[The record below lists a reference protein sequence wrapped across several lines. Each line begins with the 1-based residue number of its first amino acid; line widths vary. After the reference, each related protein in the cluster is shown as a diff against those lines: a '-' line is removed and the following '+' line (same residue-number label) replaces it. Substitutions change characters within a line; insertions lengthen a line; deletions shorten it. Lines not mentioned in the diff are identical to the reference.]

1 MNQKVALIFG
11 ITGQDGAYLAEILL
25 NKNYIVHGVRRR
37 SSSFNTARIDHL
49 YNDVNLKEKKFFLH
63 YGDLTDG
70 QNILNIIKSTNPDEV
85 YNLAA
90 QSHVHVSFLSP
101 EYTANVDALGCLRI
115 LESIKTLNLSCKFYQ
130 ASTSELYGKI
140 SESPQNEK
148 TKFNPQSPYA
158 IAKLYALWITKNYRS
173 SYGIY
178 AVNGILF
185 NHESPI
191 RGETFVT
198 RKITRGLSRIKL
210 GLQDCLYVGNVNA
223 KRDWGHAKDYAEAMW
238 LMLQQEIP
246 EDLVIATGVMHS
258 VKDFINLAAKKLDLS
273 IEWQGSGEDEVAIE
287 TQTSKKIIKVD
298 KKYFRPSEVN
308 ELMGDATK
316 AEKKLQWK
324 PKISF
329 EQLVDEM
336 VESDLSIAMDERK

>member
-1 MNQKVALIFG
+1 MSQKVALIFG
-11 ITGQDGAYLAEILL
+11 ITGQDGAYLADLL
-25 NKNYIVHGVRRR
+25 LSKNYIVHGVRRR
-37 SSSFNTARIDHL
+37 SSSFNTGRIDYL
-49 YNDVNLKEKKFFLH
+49 YNDTNLKEQKFFLH

-70 QNILNIIKSTNPDEV
+70 QNILNIIKSTSPDEI

-115 LESIKTLNLSCKFYQ
+115 LESIKTLNLTCKFYQ
-130 ASTSELYGKI
+130 ASTSELYGEI
-140 SESPQNEK
+140 SESPQNEQ
-148 TKFNPQSPYA
+148 TIFNPQSPYA
-158 IAKLYALWITKNYRS
+158 VAKLYALWITKNYRS

-191 RGETFVT
+191 RGETFIT

-210 GLQDCLYVGNVNA
+210 GLQDCLYIGNVNA

-238 LMLQQEIP
+238 LMLQQEDP

-258 VKDFINLAAKKLDLS
+258 VKDFINLTAKKLDMSLK
-273 IEWQGSGEDEVAIE
+273 WQGSGEDEFAIE
-287 TQTSKKIIKVD
+287 TNINKIIIRVD
-298 KKYFRPSEVN
+298 KKYFRPSEVD
-308 ELMGDATK
+308 ELMGDARK
-316 AEKKLQWK
+316 AEKKLKWK

-329 EQLVDEM
+329 EQLVEEM
-336 VESDLSIAMDERK
+336 VESDLSIAMNERQ

>member
-11 ITGQDGAYLAEILL
+11 ITGQDGAYLADLL
-25 NKNYIVHGVRRR
+25 LSKNYIVHGVRRR
-37 SSSFNTARIDHL
+37 SSSFNTGRIDHL
-49 YNDVNLKEKKFFLH
+49 YNNTKLKEQRFFLH

-70 QNILNIIKSTNPDEV
+70 QNILNIIKSTCPDEI

-115 LESIKTLNLSCKFYQ
+115 LESIKTLNLTCKFYQ
-130 ASTSELYGKI
+130 ASTSELYGEI
-140 SESPQNEK
+140 SESPQNEQ
-148 TKFNPQSPYA
+148 TIFNPQSPYA
-158 IAKLYALWITKNYRS
+158 VAKLYALWITKNYRS
-173 SYGIY
+173 SYGMY

-191 RGETFVT
+191 RGETFIT

-210 GLQDCLYVGNVNA
+210 GIQDCLYIGNVNA

-238 LMLQQEIP
+238 LMLQQENP
-246 EDLVIATGVMHS
+246 EDLVIATGIMHS
-258 VKDFINLAAKKLDLS
+258 VKDFINLTAKKLDMS
-273 IEWQGSGEDEVAIE
+273 IKWQGSGEDEFAIE
-287 TQTSKKIIKVD
+287 TNINKIIIKVD

-308 ELMGDATK
+308 ELMGDARK
-316 AEKKLQWK
+316 AEKKLKWK

-329 EQLVDEM
+329 EQLVEEM
-336 VESDLSIAMDERK
+336 AQSDLSIAMDER

>member
-1 MNQKVALIFG
+1 MSQKVALIFG
-11 ITGQDGAYLAEILL
+11 ITGQDGAYLADILL
-25 NKNYIVHGVRRR
+25 SKNYIVHGVRRR
-37 SSSFNTARIDHL
+37 SSSFNTGRIDHL
-49 YNDVNLKEKKFFLH
+49 YNNTKIKEQKFFLH

-70 QNILNIIKSTNPDEV
+70 QNILNIIKSTNPDEI

-115 LESIKTLNLSCKFYQ
+115 LESIKTLNLPCKFYQ
-130 ASTSELYGKI
+130 ASTSELYGEI
-140 SESPQNEK
+140 SESPQNEQ
-148 TKFNPQSPYA
+148 TIFNPQSPYA
-158 IAKLYALWITKNYRS
+158 VAKLYALWITKNYRS

-191 RGETFVT
+191 RGETFIT

-210 GLQDCLYVGNVNA
+210 GLQDCLYIGNVNA

-238 LMLQQEIP
+238 LMLQQENP

-258 VKDFINLAAKKLDLS
+258 VKDFINLTAKKLDMS
-273 IEWQGSGEDEVAIE
+273 IKWQGSGEDEFAIE
-287 TQTSKKIIKVD
+287 TNINKIIIKVD

-308 ELMGDATK
+308 ELMGDASK
-316 AEKKLQWK
+316 AEKKLKWK

-329 EQLVDEM
+329 EKLVEEM
-336 VESDLSIAMDERK
+336 VESDLSIAMNERH

>member
-1 MNQKVALIFG
+1 MSQKVALIFG
-11 ITGQDGAYLAEILL
+11 ITGQDGAYLADILL
-25 NKNYIVHGVRRR
+25 SKNYIVHGVRRR
-37 SSSFNTARIDHL
+37 SSSFNTGRIDHL
-49 YNDVNLKEKKFFLH
+49 YNNIKIKEQKFFLH

-70 QNILNIIKSTNPDEV
+70 QNILNIIKSTNPDEI

-115 LESIKTLNLSCKFYQ
+115 LESIKTLNLPCKFYQ
-130 ASTSELYGKI
+130 ASTSELYGDI
-140 SESPQNEK
+140 SESPQNEQ
-148 TKFNPQSPYA
+148 TIFNPQSPYA
-158 IAKLYALWITKNYRS
+158 VAKLYALWITKNYRS
-173 SYGIY
+173 SYGMY

-191 RGETFVT
+191 RGETFIT

-210 GLQDCLYVGNVNA
+210 GIQDCLYIGNVNA

-238 LMLQQEIP
+238 LMLQQENP
-246 EDLVIATGVMHS
+246 EDLVIATGIMHS
-258 VKDFINLAAKKLDLS
+258 VKDFINLTAKKLDMS
-273 IEWQGSGEDEVAIE
+273 IKWQGSGEDEFAIE
-287 TQTSKKIIKVD
+287 TNINKIIIKVD

-308 ELMGDATK
+308 ELMGDARK
-316 AEKKLQWK
+316 AEKKLKWK

-329 EQLVDEM
+329 EQLVEEM
-336 VESDLSIAMDERK
+336 AQSDLSIAMDER

>member
-1 MNQKVALIFG
+1 MSQKVALIFG
-11 ITGQDGAYLAEILL
+11 ITGQDGAYLADLL
-25 NKNYIVHGVRRR
+25 LSKNYIVHGVRRR
-37 SSSFNTARIDHL
+37 SSSFNTGRIDYL
-49 YNDVNLKEKKFFLH
+49 YNDTNLKEQKFFLH

-70 QNILNIIKSTNPDEV
+70 QNILNIIKSTSPDEI

-115 LESIKTLNLSCKFYQ
+115 LESIKTLNLTCKFYQ
-130 ASTSELYGKI
+130 ASTSELYGEI
-140 SESPQNEK
+140 SESPQNEQ
-148 TKFNPQSPYA
+148 TIFNPQSPYA
-158 IAKLYALWITKNYRS
+158 VAKLYALWITKNYRS

-191 RGETFVT
+191 RGETFIT

-210 GLQDCLYVGNVNA
+210 GLQDCLYIGNVNA

-238 LMLQQEIP
+238 LMLQQEDP

-258 VKDFINLAAKKLDLS
+258 VKDFINLTAKKLDMSLK
-273 IEWQGSGEDEVAIE
+273 WQGSGEDEFAIE
-287 TQTSKKIIKVD
+287 TNINKIIIKVD
-298 KKYFRPSEVN
+298 KKYFRPSEVD
-308 ELMGDATK
+308 ELMGDARK
-316 AEKKLQWK
+316 AEKKLKWK

-329 EQLVDEM
+329 EQLVEEM
-336 VESDLSIAMDERK
+336 VESDLSIAMNERQ